1 VSREQ
6 QGGSANQSGS
16 NPDCRLE
23 DWSMFDEVRF
33 LALKTGA
40 DAARGT
46 QYVTIQTADL
56 AWLLE
61 LIDALRAAPVRMANH
76 TELN

>member
-1 VSREQ
+1 MSREQ

-23 DWSMFDEVRF
+23 DGSMFDEIRF

-56 AWLLE
+56 AWLVE
-61 LIDALRAAPVRMANH
+61 QIIALRAAPVRIPDNV
-76 TELN
+76 ELN